1 MDIVEISK
9 FCATNVVLG
18 PHEAMLVDA
27 VLKENVPDFIVF
39 YSGGGL
45 MKEEKNGFGFVNEQ
59 MNKVIEKAN
68 NQINALEE
76 FKENAKMW
84 IDLQKDHIFDLSDE
98 SVRANLV
105 KVMAGL
111 LKNVSSDGF
120 MSEVL
125 LPGLR
130 VRAFREVVEIRDGEL
145 IFHKVNRTKAKFLT
159 KVVTQLQTPKSN
171 PLAGFDR
178 PRWIAIP
185 KHVDMGAGKA
195 NVMSQGVYSKVSFQI
210 QFDTWKCKEDVWIK
224 SSGSV
229 MRGKQ
234 FN

>member
-27 VLKENVPDFIVF
+27 VLQENIPDFIVF

-45 MKEEKNGFGFVNEQ
+45 MKAEENGFGFVNEQ
-59 MNKVIEKAN
+59 MNKVLEKAN
-68 NQINALEE
+68 NQIIALET
-76 FKENAKMW
+76 FKKNAKMW
-84 IDLQKDHIFDLSDE
+84 IDLQKDHKFDMSDE
-98 SVRANLV
+98 SVRANIV
-105 KVMAGL
+105 KETEGL
-111 LKNVSSDGF
+111 LKKVGSDGF
-120 MSEVL
+120 MSEDL

-130 VRAFREVVEIRDGEL
+130 ERAFREVVEIREGEL

-159 KVVTQLQTPKSN
+159 KVVQQLQTPKSN

-178 PRWIAIP
+178 PRWIAMP
-185 KHVDMGAGKA
+185 KHVDMGEGKA
-195 NVMSQGVYSKVSFQI
+195 NVMSQGVYSKVSFQM
-210 QFDTWKCKEDVWIK
+210 QFDAWEFKEDVWIK

-229 MRGKQ
+229 IRVKYLK
-234 FN
+234 